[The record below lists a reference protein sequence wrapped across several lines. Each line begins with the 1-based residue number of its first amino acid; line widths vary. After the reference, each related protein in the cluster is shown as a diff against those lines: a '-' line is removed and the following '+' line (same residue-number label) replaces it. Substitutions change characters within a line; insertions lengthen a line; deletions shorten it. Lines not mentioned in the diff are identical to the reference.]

1 MYVYEKEKEGAYTYT
16 YWKPTTYVPGIDCFV
31 YIFMH
36 I

>member
-1 MYVYEKEKEGAYTYT
+1 MCVYEKEKEGAYTYWESAT
-16 YWKPTTYVPGIDCFV
+16 CVPGIDCFV